1 MTVWSLF
8 TFDKERTSKERGV
21 FEKLSLSLQKMGHN
35 IVTASVYIIIILKHQ
50 RKAQCLLFSLENML
64 SD

>member
-50 RKAQCLLFSLENML
+50 RKAQ
-64 SD
+64 